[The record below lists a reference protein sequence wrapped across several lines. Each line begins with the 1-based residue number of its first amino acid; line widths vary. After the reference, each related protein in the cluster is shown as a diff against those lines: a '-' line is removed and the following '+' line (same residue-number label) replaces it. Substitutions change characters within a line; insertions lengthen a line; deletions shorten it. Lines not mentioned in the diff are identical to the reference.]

1 MTLLMCRYG
10 GCLGLV
16 EKFVLKMSAILKTGE
31 IAFQK
36 HCAGRV
42 KRVQKK
48 KQPLPELL
56 LKYELTTTEVL

>member
-42 KRVQKK
+42 KSAKEKAAPAGAAFKV
-48 KQPLPELL
+48 
-56 LKYELTTTEVL
+56 

>member
-1 MTLLMCRYG
+1 MTQLMCRYG

-31 IAFQK
+31 IALQK
-36 HCAGRV
+36 YVLGSV

-48 KQPLPELL
+48 KQHRQELL
-56 LKYELTTTEVL
+56 LKYKFTA